1 MHMYTLLKCLTAWS
15 KATQLMAMK
24 SFRLYLYGV

>member
-1 MHMYTLLKCLTAWS
+1 MYVLLKCLTAWS